1 MSTNSPHK
9 LRRIADYFDKLLVLT
24 LVLLTTGAWS
34 QSVTQYTFTSGI
46 ETWSAISGGVR
57 LNTTTSSF
65 DDQTYTI
72 DPVANVLFAGT
83 SYNTL
88 FVSANGFVTFNN
100 APSGSNFTPIESSS
114 TGYTGAISAFG
125 CDIENASSG
134 TREIRWQ
141 EVGSEVVVQ
150 WLGARRAGQSES
162 ISFQIRINTTN
173 GVIKTV
179 YNASTPSG
187 STNNYPQV
195 GLRGPNNSTY
205 NNRSVEATSGTGSSW
220 ANSAAGND
228 NFDECRYNNTAG
240 RSPANGLTFTWTPP
254 CLPPTTST
262 AGSDQTICFGGAHVL
277 SANVPSI
284 GTGAWSINSV
294 SGGAT
299 NNNSQFSSLSANN
312 ATFTPLTAGVY
323 TLRWTISNGVCTA
336 STDDI
341 VLTVRAQPTTA
352 NAGGDQIVCASPGT
366 ATLAG
371 NTITLGTGTW
381 SKTSPGAGGSITT
394 PNSPNSG
401 ITGLTVAGSPYT
413 FRWTAT
419 NAPCASNFD
428 EMTITVIPAPTTSN
442 AGGDQTICLT
452 DAQVLTANV
461 PSVGTGVWSI
471 SAVSGGATNNTSQ
484 FSSLS
489 TNNATFTPLTAGVY
503 TLRWSIT
510 NGVCAASA
518 DDMILTVRA
527 IPTTANAGG
536 DQEVCANPGT
546 ATLAGNTIT
555 SGSGTWTKTSPGAGG
570 NITTPGSPTTGIT
583 GLTVAGSPY
592 TFRWTASNSP
602 CASNFDEMT
611 IVVNPNPT
619 ATPTSSTP
627 ICVGSPFSL
636 NGNTDIGTSYSWSGP
651 NGFASTDQNPTLG
664 NAALAMGGTYSFT
677 ATANSCPTTGTVSVA
692 INPVPASVTANST
705 VSSVCSTS
713 NTVNLTSSTA
723 TTATLLSEGWNS
735 GTGGWTTANTSTGG
749 NVADAAWTIR
759 PNAYFYNASSGA
771 DPTFNSN
778 DNTAFFLSNSDDQ
791 GSGTTATTLT
801 SPAFSTAGYSAVSMT
816 FYHHYRFNSGAS
828 DRAFVEVSTDNTSW
842 TTVTTYSSTQGAVNG
857 FVQATANLN
866 SVAGQPT
873 VYVRFRYA
881 ATWDW
886 WWAIDNVNI
895 TATFSTPVSY
905 AWTSTPTGFAS
916 ASQNP
921 TGVAVTEDRTY
932 LVTVTTPAGC
942 TADASVAVDH
952 VQAPVAGSNNTLTI
966 CSIDAAV
973 DMSAL
978 LGAHDAGNWSGP
990 SPVVGDL
997 YDPATMSPGEYVYT
1011 VSAPPCAN
1019 ATATISVTENAA
1031 TPRYADVD
1039 GDGFGDASDMVLSCE
1054 DIIGRVSD
1062 NTDCND
1068 DMVMYAD
1075 NDGDGFGAGNPIA
1088 CGGIA
1093 DNTDCN
1099 DAEVQYADGDGDGF
1113 GAGSPVACGVANDD
1127 DCNDD
1132 ELQYA
1137 DTDGDGFGAGS
1148 PVACGVANNTDD
1160 CPSVVG
1166 LIGSNCD
1173 AQPGTG
1179 FVLGQLN
1186 GSCNC
1191 VAIACTQTV
1200 VLELRSDAN
1209 SAQIGYEILDQN
1221 TELVICSGGAP
1232 NEPFPNGIT
1241 TPITPSCCLPVGCY
1255 RLRVLDAGGD
1265 GFVSGG
1271 ITGGYQLRESGA
1283 NGRRIIDNLGNF
1295 TTGGTS
1301 AIASTYQ
1308 NGAFCVP
1315 ISNDRPIFT
1324 SCDKLDWVP
1333 NKFIVATPNDD
1344 VTAEFGSTNSTSGYD
1359 FWFFDPNGTYS
1370 FRRFRSHATSDGTG
1384 NGATRACHFRIN
1396 GWANTISSPHIPAD
1410 VLLNVRVR
1418 ARVAGENRPYG
1429 PACLFKIDVVRAA
1442 CPMVKLQDNP
1452 LNEDHSCG
1460 VSRQFGGSNS
1470 AANKLVAA
1478 APQFTPTVA
1487 SGNVRYQFRFRLP
1500 GEFPNPGSC
1509 IVRPI
1514 QSSPTLYLNW
1524 TNGDKLK
1531 CNTQYQVDVRV
1542 SKDGGAT
1549 WCIADGEP
1557 TCSATPTVW
1566 GKVCNVN
1573 ITTSNFCPGEV
1584 QGGSSNLS
1592 AQSEGD
1598 FTLYP
1603 NPNTGEQLFVNFS
1616 AVEKGTNTVNVDIF
1630 DMTGKRVIARTIAV
1644 QDGFVKASFDLNGD
1658 VQSGVY
1664 IVNVTAGTKTYTQ
1677 RLVIQR

>member
-1 MSTNSPHK
+1 MVMFLTINILGWSQ
-9 LRRIADYFDKLLVLT
+9 IAVTYTSNNTFVVPAGVTEITVECWGGGGRGGSRTSDGRGGGGGGGAYSRSVLT
-24 LVLLTTGAWS
+24 GVSGSYTVTVGSGSSSDSQAGGDSWFGTATTVMAKGGGTVGNNNTNGANGGSAAAGFGQVKFSGGDGANAPGSSGGGGGSSAGTAANGADATSITGAS
-34 QSVTQYTFTSGI
+34 APAGGGSGGNGRNGDDNGFSGSAPGGGGGGAERDFSTRTGGNGGPGQVVVSYNI
-46 ETWSAISGGVR
+46 EGICMSAISANAIPDNSGYI
-57 LNTTTSSF
+57 SF
-65 DDQTYTI
+65 DIPVSGLPTTLGTGPGNARLESVEFIISHATNDQLDITLTS
-72 DPVANVLFAGT
+72 AAGT
-83 SYNTL
+83 TRNLSNDRFGSGDNYGNPASCPGSAFVMRDGTAALTNSNTNNPTGPYSPAETL
-88 FVSANGFVTFNN
+88 AGFTGNPNGTWSLNIRDDANGTTGNLRYVKLNFCVLPELPVIT
-100 APSGSNFTPIESSS
+100 SNSPICAGTALTLSATS
-114 TGYTGAISAFG
+114 TGATGFTW
-125 CDIENASSG
+125 SG
-134 TREIRWQ
+134 T
-141 EVGSEVVVQ
+141 GTFS
-150 WLGARRAGQSES
+150 
-162 ISFQIRINTTN
+162 
-173 GVIKTV
+173 
-179 YNASTPSG
+179 
-187 STNNYPQV
+187 
-195 GLRGPNNSTY
+195 PNNTSAAV
-205 NNRSVEATSGTGSSW
+205 SVTGATSGTYTVTASNTCGPVNAVANVTVKPLPTGVSATPSASS
-220 ANSAAGND
+220 A
-228 NFDECRYNNTAG
+228 C
-240 RSPANGLTFTWTPP
+240 
-254 CLPPTTST
+254 
-262 AGSDQTICFGGAHVL
+262 AGSTIDL
-277 SANVPSI
+277 
-284 GTGAWSINSV
+284 TGAG
-294 SGGAT
+294 SGT
-299 NNNSQFSSLSANN
+299 ANI
-312 ATFTPLTAGVY
+312 LTADFN
-323 TLRWTISNGVCTA
+323 S
-336 STDDI
+336 
-341 VLTVRAQPTTA
+341 
-352 NAGGDQIVCASPGT
+352 
-366 ATLAG
+366 
-371 NTITLGTGTW
+371 
-381 SKTSPGAGGSITT
+381 GAGGWTNTT
-394 PNSPNSG
+394 
-401 ITGLTVAGSPYT
+401 TGS
-413 FRWTAT
+413 
-419 NAPCASNFD
+419 
-428 EMTITVIPAPTTSN
+428 
-442 AGGDQTICLT
+442 
-452 DAQVLTANV
+452 
-461 PSVGTGVWSI
+461 
-471 SAVSGGATNNTSQ
+471 SGGT
-484 FSSLS
+484 
-489 TNNATFTPLTAGVY
+489 
-503 TLRWSIT
+503 I
-510 NGVCAASA
+510 
-518 DDMILTVRA
+518 
-527 IPTTANAGG
+527 AN
-536 DQEVCANPGT
+536 
-546 ATLAGNTIT
+546 
-555 SGSGTWTKTSPGAGG
+555 
-570 NITTPGSPTTGIT
+570 
-583 GLTVAGSPY
+583 
-592 TFRWTASNSP
+592 
-602 CASNFDEMT
+602 
-611 IVVNPNPT
+611 
-619 ATPTSSTP
+619 
-627 ICVGSPFSL
+627 
-636 NGNTDIGTSYSWSGP
+636 
-651 NGFASTDQNPTLG
+651 
-664 NAALAMGGTYSFT
+664 
-677 ATANSCPTTGTVSVA
+677 
-692 INPVPASVTANST
+692 
-705 VSSVCSTS
+705 
-713 NTVNLTSSTA
+713 
-723 TTATLLSEGWNS
+723 
-735 GTGGWTTANTSTGG
+735 
-749 NVADAAWTIR
+749 AAWTLR
-759 PNAYFYNASSGA
+759 ANGYVTDGS
-771 DPTFNSN
+771 TFNSN
-778 DNTAFFLSNSDDQ
+778 DATQFYMTNSDLQ
-791 GSGTTATTLT
+791 GSGSTTQTTLV
-801 SPAFSTAGYSAVSMT
+801 SPAFSTVGYTSLSLSFFHFFRDNGSDANDAG
-816 FYHHYRFNSGAS
+816 R
-828 DRAFVEVSTDNTSW
+828 VETSTDGVNW
-842 TTVTTYSSTQGAVNG
+842 TVRQTYTGANFGSSSA
-857 FVQATANLN
+857 FAPATLDLS
-866 SVAGQPT
+866 SVAGQAS
-873 VYVRFRYA
+873 VRIRFRFN

-886 WWAIDNVNI
+886 WWAIDNVNLEG
-895 TATFSTPVSY
+895 TGTGALTW
-905 AWTSTPTGFAS
+905 AWTSTPSGFNS
-916 ASQNP
+916 AQQSP
-921 TGVAVTEDRTY
+921 SAVTVNTSRDYILTATANGCS
-932 LVTVTTPAGC
+932 VTANTGTVTAVTP
-942 TADASVAVDH
+942 
-952 VQAPVAGSNNTLTI
+952 PNAGSNNTLTI
-966 CSIDAAV
+966 CSNAAAA
-973 DMSAL
+973 DMGAL
-978 LGAHDAGNWSGP
+978 LGTHDAGSWSGP
-990 SPVVGDL
+990 SAVIGDQ
-997 YDPATMSPGEYVYT
+997 YDPATMSPGNYLYT
-1011 VSAPPCAN
+1011 VTAAPCAN
-1019 ATATISVTENAA
+1019 ATATIAVTENTATAWYADDDNDGFGDAA
-1031 TPRYADVD
+1031 EMLLACTAPGGYVANNTDCDDSQVLYADNDGDGFGAGSPVACGVANDDDCDDSQILHADVD
-1039 GDGFGDASDMVLSCE
+1039 GDGFGAAANAPCGIADASDCDDSQLLYTDGDGDGFGAGAPVAC
-1054 DIIGRVSD
+1054 GVTD

-1068 DMVMYAD
+1068 AQIQYADGDGDGFGAGSPVACGVADNTDCNDAQLQYVDADGDGFGAGAPIACGVADNTDCNDSMVMYAD